1 METTLHRQL
10 KALYAPD
17 DSQQEVTIDGFRID
31 AVDGDRLIE
40 IQYGSLAA
48 IRDKVRQLL
57 QTRTVLI
64 VKPLAARKYLVTR
77 AHKRGPVKS
86 SRYSPLRETYYHLF
100 QEFVHFVDVFPH
112 PRLTLELILT
122 DQEEHRIPAKRRR
135 WNGKAYRVEDRKLRT
150 ILGQFTLRTTAD
162 LITLVPDGIPEPF
175 STADLAEAASIP
187 RWLAQKMAY
196 TLRKT
201 GAAIAVGKQRNSRL
215 YRIERPKRR
224 RRAA

>member
-17 DSQQEVTIDGFRID
+17 DSRQEVTIDGFRID

-40 IQYGSLAA
+40 IQYGSLSA

-57 QTRTVLI
+57 QTRNVLV

-77 AHKRGPVKS
+77 ARQGGPIKT
-86 SRYSPLRETYYHLF
+86 SRYSPLRETYHHLF

-122 DQEEHRIPAKRRR
+122 DQEEHRISAKRRR
-135 WNGKAYRVEDRKLRT
+135 WNGKAYRVEDRTLRAVT
-150 ILGQFTLRTTAD
+150 DQLTLRTTAD
-162 LITLVPDGIPEPF
+162 LVGMVPDGLPEPF
-175 STADLAEAASIP
+175 STADLAQAAGIP

-201 GAAIAVGKQRNSRL
+201 GAATVVGKCRNAQL
-215 YRIERPKRR
+215 YRIERPRRR